1 MTELFQTRAEAAE
14 PRVAGSSFQ
23 ANRRMA
29 DLLFGAQ
36 RVCLE
41 EIVFAADEWLDRA
54 RTETH
59 LFAEFISKLAG
70 AHSVGNIWTMYE
82 ECGQHQIDF
91 IRRDCERCFRHSRR
105 MIEAVSGLTSEP
117 SIGQES
123 LIQMP
128 QT

>member
-1 MTELFQTRAEAAE
+1 MAELFQMRAE
-14 PRVAGSSFQ
+14 PRAVGSSGR
-23 ANRRMA
+23 ANRRMV

-36 RVCLE
+36 RVLLE

-70 AHSVGNIWTMYE
+70 AHSVNSIWTMYE

-91 IRRDCERCFRHSRR
+91 IRRDCERCFKHSRR
-105 MIEAVSGLTSEP
+105 MIEAMSNLTSEP
-117 SIGQES
+117 SIRQES
-123 LIQMP
+123 LIRMP